1 MNSTILNNQTTSK
14 RALTF
19 NKSFLISLVIHVF
32 LVFGITFTTFYEIPF
47 LKDSPIINVKF
58 ANSSQDLVG
67 LDSKKSNSTFSKV
80 IGDDL
85 SSKKIQKDSFSQSY
99 KIKRL
104 QANSNLNN
112 AEAVYL
118 NLWQRKIESIGDEI
132 ISLSGKNFE
141 NKKVQIAAKIDSQ
154 GNLIDSVILISSGNT
169 EIDNMALNILIQA
182 SPFEAFERSM
192 LNDYDVLEIVRDWN
206 FSTL

>member
-1 MNSTILNNQTTSK
+1 MNSIILNNQITSK

-80 IGDDL
+80 MGDDL

-118 NLWQRKIESIGDEI
+118 NLWQRKIESIGDEV

-154 GNLIDSVILISSGNT
+154 GNLIDSVILISSGNI

>member
-1 MNSTILNNQTTSK
+1 MSSIILNDQITSK

-19 NKSFLISLVIHVF
+19 NKSFFISLVIHVF

-118 NLWQRKIESIGDEI
+118 NLWQRKIESIGDEV

>member
-1 MNSTILNNQTTSK
+1 MNSIILNNQTTSK

-118 NLWQRKIESIGDEI
+118 NLWQRKIETIGDEV
-132 ISLSGKNFE
+132 ISLSGKNFK

>member
-1 MNSTILNNQTTSK
+1 MNSIILNNQTTSK

-19 NKSFLISLVIHVF
+19 NKSFLISFVIHVF

-118 NLWQRKIESIGDEI
+118 NLWQRKIESIGDEV

>member
-1 MNSTILNNQTTSK
+1 M
-14 RALTF
+14 
-19 NKSFLISLVIHVF
+19 
-32 LVFGITFTTFYEIPF
+32 
-47 LKDSPIINVKF
+47 
-58 ANSSQDLVG
+58 VG

-80 IGDDL
+80 IGNDL

-118 NLWQRKIESIGDEI
+118 NLWQRKIESIGDEV

-192 LNDYDVLEIVRDWN
+192 LNDYDVLEIVRD
-206 FSTL
+206 

>member
-80 IGDDL
+80 IGNDL

-118 NLWQRKIESIGDEI
+118 NLWQRKIESIGDEV

>member
-1 MNSTILNNQTTSK
+1 MNSIILNNQITSK

-118 NLWQRKIESIGDEI
+118 NLWQRKIESIGDEV
-132 ISLSGKNFE
+132 ISLSGKSFE

>member
-1 MNSTILNNQTTSK
+1 MNSIILNNQITSK

-19 NKSFLISLVIHVF
+19 NKSFLVSLVIHVF

-47 LKDSPIINVKF
+47 TKDSPIINVKF

-118 NLWQRKIESIGDEI
+118 NLWQRKIESIGDEV

-169 EIDNMALNILIQA
+169 DIDNMALNILIQA

>member
-1 MNSTILNNQTTSK
+1 MNSIILNNQITSK

-118 NLWQRKIESIGDEI
+118 NLWQRKIESIGDEV

>member
-118 NLWQRKIESIGDEI
+118 NLWQRKIESIGDEV

>member
-1 MNSTILNNQTTSK
+1 MNSIILNNQITSK

-19 NKSFLISLVIHVF
+19 NKSFLISMVIHVF

-118 NLWQRKIESIGDEI
+118 NLWQRKIESIGDEV

>member
-1 MNSTILNNQTTSK
+1 MNSIILNNQTTSK
-14 RALTF
+14 RSLTF

-67 LDSKKSNSTFSKV
+67 LDSKKSNSTFSEI

-85 SSKKIQKDSFSQSY
+85 FSKKMQKDSFSQSY

-112 AEAVYL
+112 AEAIYL
-118 NLWQRKIESIGDEI
+118 NLWQRKIESIGDEV

>member
-1 MNSTILNNQTTSK
+1 MSSIILNDQITSK

-19 NKSFLISLVIHVF
+19 NKSFFISLVIHVF

-67 LDSKKSNSTFSKV
+67 LDSKKSNSTFSKA

-118 NLWQRKIESIGDEI
+118 NLWQRKIESIGDEV

-154 GNLIDSVILISSGNT
+154 GLSLIHI
-169 EIDNMALNILIQA
+169 
-182 SPFEAFERSM
+182 
-192 LNDYDVLEIVRDWN
+192 
-206 FSTL
+206 

>member
-1 MNSTILNNQTTSK
+1 M
-14 RALTF
+14 
-19 NKSFLISLVIHVF
+19 
-32 LVFGITFTTFYEIPF
+32 
-47 LKDSPIINVKF
+47 
-58 ANSSQDLVG
+58 VG

-80 IGDDL
+80 IGNDL

-118 NLWQRKIESIGDEI
+118 NLWQRKIESIGDEV

>member
-1 MNSTILNNQTTSK
+1 MSSIILNDQITSK

-19 NKSFLISLVIHVF
+19 NKSFFISLVIHVF

-118 NLWQRKIESIGDEI
+118 NLWQRKIESIGDEV
-132 ISLSGKNFE
+132 ISSSGKNFE

>member
-1 MNSTILNNQTTSK
+1 MSSIILNDQITSK

-19 NKSFLISLVIHVF
+19 NKSFFISLVIHVF

-47 LKDSPIINVKF
+47 LKDSPLINVKF

-118 NLWQRKIESIGDEI
+118 NLWQRKIESIGDEV

>member
-1 MNSTILNNQTTSK
+1 MSSIILNDQITSK

-19 NKSFLISLVIHVF
+19 NKSFFISLVIHVF

-67 LDSKKSNSTFSKV
+67 LDSKKSNSTFSKA

-118 NLWQRKIESIGDEI
+118 NLWQRKIESIGDEV

-206 FSTL
+206 FSSL

>member
-1 MNSTILNNQTTSK
+1 MNSIILNNQITSK

-80 IGDDL
+80 MGDDL

-118 NLWQRKIESIGDEI
+118 NLWQRKIESIGDEV

>member
-1 MNSTILNNQTTSK
+1 MNSIILNNQITSK

-19 NKSFLISLVIHVF
+19 NKSFLVSLVIHVF

-118 NLWQRKIESIGDEI
+118 NLWQRKIESIGDEV

>member
-1 MNSTILNNQTTSK
+1 MSSIILNDQITSK

-19 NKSFLISLVIHVF
+19 NKSFFISLVIHVF

-67 LDSKKSNSTFSKV
+67 LDSKKSNSTFSEI

-85 SSKKIQKDSFSQSY
+85 FSKKMQKDSFSQSY

-112 AEAVYL
+112 AEAIYL
-118 NLWQRKIESIGDEI
+118 NLWQRKIESIGDEV
-132 ISLSGKNFE
+132 ISSSGKNFE

>member
-1 MNSTILNNQTTSK
+1 MSSIILNNQTTSK

-118 NLWQRKIESIGDEI
+118 NLWQRKIESIGDEV

>member
-1 MNSTILNNQTTSK
+1 MSSIILNDQITSK

-19 NKSFLISLVIHVF
+19 NKSFFISLVIHVF

-118 NLWQRKIESIGDEI
+118 NLWQRKIESIGDEV

-169 EIDNMALNILIQA
+169 EIDNMALKILIQA

>member
-1 MNSTILNNQTTSK
+1 MSSIILNDQITSK

-67 LDSKKSNSTFSKV
+67 LDSKKSNSTFTKV

-118 NLWQRKIESIGDEI
+118 NLWQRKIESIGDEV

>member
-1 MNSTILNNQTTSK
+1 M
-14 RALTF
+14 
-19 NKSFLISLVIHVF
+19 
-32 LVFGITFTTFYEIPF
+32 
-47 LKDSPIINVKF
+47 
-58 ANSSQDLVG
+58 
-67 LDSKKSNSTFSKV
+67 
-80 IGDDL
+80 

-118 NLWQRKIESIGDEI
+118 NLWQRKIESIGDEV

>member
-1 MNSTILNNQTTSK
+1 MNSIILNNQITSK

-67 LDSKKSNSTFSKV
+67 LDSKKSNSTFTKV

-118 NLWQRKIESIGDEI
+118 NLWQRKIESIGDEV

>member
-1 MNSTILNNQTTSK
+1 MNSIILNNQTTSK
-14 RALTF
+14 RSLTF

-67 LDSKKSNSTFSKV
+67 LDSKKSNSTFSEI

-85 SSKKIQKDSFSQSY
+85 FSKKMQKDSFSQSY

-112 AEAVYL
+112 AEAIYL
-118 NLWQRKIESIGDEI
+118 NLWQRKIESIGDEV
-132 ISLSGKNFE
+132 ISSSGKNFE